1 MPIDGLH
8 VKRRFQNAIAIRE
21 NWTWHW
27 QQVAD
32 LVMPSRQFTIARSPG
47 QKTNLKIFNDTAP
60 LAAMSLAAA
69 LHGLLTNPATRW
81 YSLVMEDFDLSVSED
96 VRKFLYSATT
106 RGLSYMASPAS
117 NFAVAI
123 HESYIDLVSFGTA
136 ILQASKDRRGMF
148 RFNARQLA
156 NFFMC
161 EDPDGRVDETF
172 RRFELTAQEAML
184 IFSKDGDVLP
194 DEIKDALQNEK
205 SPTRKWSFVHMVAR
219 RNKRNVTRGDGANMP
234 WASVYI
240 LEKTGEVIRE
250 GGFKRNI
257 YLTPRWS
264 KAPEETFGRSP
275 AIEMLD
281 SIKLINSME
290 RTVIM
295 AAQHAVA
302 PPIVA
307 PANGVE
313 GPIRTAP
320 FSITYTRAGMG
331 QKPEPMFT
339 AGNPRLGNEQ
349 IDRVATQIEKAFF
362 LDALKLPELD
372 RMTAEEVITRRQQG
386 LLTASPVISRLNAEL
401 LSPCVLRVFEWM
413 RTTRRLGEVPDGL
426 NRARMKVDFR
436 SPMAQSQKAS
446 EGGAVLT
453 ALQSMVPLITV
464 DPGVMQVIDRDKTA
478 RFLWE
483 AGNAPPDLLLSE
495 DEVASLRQQEAQQA
509 ALEQQV
515 AIAGGA
521 AAAAKDAAAA
531 GRDVRGS

>member
-8 VKRRFQNAIAIRE
+8 VKRRFQNAIAVRQ

-47 QKTNLKIFNDTAP
+47 QKTNLKIYNDTAP
-60 LAAMSLAAA
+60 LAAESLAAA

-81 YSLVMEDFDLSVSED
+81 YSLVTEDFDLRVDET

-106 RGLSYMASPAS
+106 RGLAYMASPAS

-123 HESYIDLVSFGTA
+123 HETYIDLVSFGTA
-136 ILQASKDRRGMF
+136 ILQVSKDQRGML

-161 EDPDGRVDETF
+161 EDPDGNVDETF
-172 RRFELTAQEAML
+172 RRFELTAREAAE
-184 IFSKDGDVLP
+184 IFSEP
-194 DEIKDALQNEK
+194 DELPTEIVEALESEK
-205 SPTRKWSFVHMVAR
+205 SPDRKWSFVHMVAR
-219 RNKRNVTRGDGANMP
+219 RKTRDVTRRDGTNMP

-250 GGFKRNI
+250 GGFRRNI

-275 AIEMLD
+275 AIQMLD

-290 RTVIM
+290 KVVIM

-302 PPIVA
+302 PPMVA

-313 GPIRTAP
+313 GPVRTAP
-320 FSITYTRAGMG
+320 WSITYLRAGMG

-339 AGNPRLGNEQ
+339 GGNPRLGNEQ
-349 IDRVATQIEKAFF
+349 IDRVALQIEKAFF

-386 LLTASPVISRLNAEL
+386 LLTASPVISRQNAEL
-401 LSPCVLRVFEWM
+401 LSPSVMRVFDWM
-413 RTTRRLGEVPDGL
+413 RSTRRLGEVPDGL
-426 NRARMKVDFR
+426 SRARMKVDFR

-453 ALQSMVPLITV
+453 AIQSLIPLINA
-464 DPGVMQVIDRDKTA
+464 DPGIMQNIDQDKTA

-483 AGNAPPDLLLSE
+483 MSNAPPDLLRDA
-495 DEVASLRQQEAQQA
+495 DEVAAIRQQESEAQ

-531 GRDVRGS
+531 GRDVHGG